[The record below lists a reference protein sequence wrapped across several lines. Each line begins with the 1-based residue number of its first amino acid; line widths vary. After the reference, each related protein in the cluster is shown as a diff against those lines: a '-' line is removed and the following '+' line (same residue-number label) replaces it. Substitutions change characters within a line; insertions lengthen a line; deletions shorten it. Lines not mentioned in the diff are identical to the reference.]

1 MRRSLTRQERLR
13 NGRDIKSLFKTA
25 RRAEAGGLKL
35 LFRRNGTAVNRM
47 AVVVAKG
54 CRGAVRRNREKRITR
69 EAYRSLKEHLRV
81 GFDLLFVVA
90 GLGASFSERRATMEG
105 ILSATGLCH
114 KADKRMQ

>member
-1 MRRSLTRQERLR
+1 MRRSLTRKERLR

-35 LFRRNGTAVNRM
+35 LFRVNGTAANRM

-69 EAYRSLKEHLRV
+69 EAYRCLKERMVQGYDFLFIV
-81 GFDLLFVVA
+81 GRF
-90 GLGASFSERRATMEG
+90 GASFSERQSSMAG
-105 ILSATGLCH
+105 IFAGAGLCDR
-114 KADKRMQ
+114 ADQRRQ